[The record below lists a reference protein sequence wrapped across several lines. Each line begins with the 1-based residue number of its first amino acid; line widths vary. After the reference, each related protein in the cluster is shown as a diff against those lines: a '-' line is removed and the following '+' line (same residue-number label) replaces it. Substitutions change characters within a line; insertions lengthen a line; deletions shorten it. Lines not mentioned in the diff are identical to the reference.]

1 MARAPSTPLTGRAYP
16 TYGKK
21 VQRMKCCKKTVSLP
35 TVASLA
41 FALGVL
47 LTRFLPPAALTV
59 LLAAAILAA
68 GVLALLRK

>member
-1 MARAPSTPLTGRAYP
+1 
-16 TYGKK
+16 
-21 VQRMKCCKKTVSLP
+21 MKCCKKTVSLP

-68 GVLALLRK
+68 GVLALLRH